1 MLESRDGTV
10 WLASMQAGLLKIDRE
25 HKQIISYHNHPAD
38 NESLGSDDVISIFQD
53 KEGNIWVCLQETE
66 PYFFAERAQSVFK
79 SFRLARQSG
88 QSPCLFRKESTQ
100 RELLDVNE
108 VVQEMIVLLRAEA
121 SRYSIAI
128 DGDLAHEPPRITA
141 DRVQLQQVLM
151 NLMLNGI
158 EAIKGMGAPGKLTVK
173 LLKQAENHQVLISV
187 TDTGVGLPP
196 EKVGQIF
203 NAFFTTKPGGT
214 GMGLAIS
221 SGSIIESHGGRLW
234 ATSNAGSGATFQFT
248 LPSKVTAHDVA

>member
-1 MLESRDGTV
+1 MRQSFLRGTGGKYRNPVSSTRSRGEV
-10 WLASMQAGLLKIDRE
+10 PANDRE
-25 HKQIISYHNHPAD
+25 CGEVVMSFPKLLYDTSGGIGCLLPRCRKRLHPTVRFPEGQTPPLAQPIRTHRRRSILLLRKQLP
-38 NESLGSDDVISIFQD
+38 LQDVS
-53 KEGNIWVCLQETE
+53 
-66 PYFFAERAQSVFK
+66 
-79 SFRLARQSG
+79 
-88 QSPCLFRKESTQ
+88 
-100 RELLDVNE
+100 E
-108 VVQEMIVLLRAEA
+108 VVQEMIALLRAEA

-128 DGDLAHEPPRITA
+128 DGDLAHEPPWITA

-173 LLKQAENHQVLISV
+173 SQQAENHQVLISV

-196 EKVGQIF
+196 EKVEQIF
-203 NAFFTTKPGGT
+203 NALFTTKPGGT
-214 GMGLAIS
+214 GVGLAIS
-221 SGSIIESHGGRLW
+221 RSIIESHGGRLW